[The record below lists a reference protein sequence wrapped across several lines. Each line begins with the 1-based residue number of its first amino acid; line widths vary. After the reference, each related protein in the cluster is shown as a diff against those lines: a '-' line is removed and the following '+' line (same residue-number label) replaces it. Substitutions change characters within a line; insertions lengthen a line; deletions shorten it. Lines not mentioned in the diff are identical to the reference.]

1 MQETNQQSR
10 LVRDQPTNP
19 LNVCPC
25 CMEKP
30 QLYDNLDGSYSLKC
44 SCGHEAMMTMP
55 KLNDLGLQILCT
67 LWNIDTTNIQ
77 WSAAMQK
84 QFDVTEGA
92 LLVYDLRDYSLLS
105 VGSTFLDAI
114 YYMETLFNES
124 MDQRTALFQLCENGL
139 PKFVMISDELWEN

>member
-10 LVRDQPTNP
+10 LVRDQPNNP

-44 SCGHEAMMTMP
+44 PCGHETTITMP

-77 WSAAMQK
+77 WSAVMQK

-114 YYMETLFNES
+114 CYMETLFNES
-124 MDQRTALFQLCENGL
+124 MDQRTALFQLRENGV
-139 PKFVMISDELWEN
+139 PEFVMISDELWEN